1 MAITD
6 VNSVSV
12 AQVGAIGGNL
22 GASPDV
28 LEVRLPLVLGEPFK
42 HFPEPLH
49 NLVVRVTIIGD
60 LLESLDSNF
69 LVAANSVLELDP
81 AEVVDDAHGD
91 DFLDTFLD
99 PGKLSFTLVKK
110 SLGGKID
117 ELEAVG
123 VVDILFGTAF
133 A

>member
-1 MAITD
+1 M
-6 VNSVSV
+6 
-12 AQVGAIGGNL
+12 
-22 GASPDV
+22 
-28 LEVRLPLVLGEPFK
+28 
-42 HFPEPLH
+42 
-49 NLVVRVTIIGD
+49 VRVTIIGD